1 MVQVSGKSSSKN
13 IWLLLLAT
21 VLLVLLVVAVLEKTN
36 TINLFGSS
44 ASDTSAN
51 GPTAEQKAEEEKTN
65 ADAKQEYLDDTYK
78 DKDDQPAPIPA
89 DDPSLTVTAKQEGSS
104 VTVLTKIQS
113 VAEGNCTLTATNG
126 SKTTSQEAAVI
137 YQPEFSS
144 CAGFGV
150 PISSLGSGTWSIKL
164 TVTPTGGAA
173 ISKSTT
179 LEVKE

>member
-1 MVQVSGKSSSKN
+1 MVQVSHKSSTTK
-13 IWLLLLAT
+13 IWLLALAT
-21 VLLVLLVVAVLEKTN
+21 VLLVLLVVAVLEKTG
-36 TINLFGSS
+36 TINLVGSS
-44 ASDTSAN
+44 ASDTSAT

-65 ADAKQEYLDDTYK
+65 AEGKQEFLDDTYR
-78 DKDDQPAPIPA
+78 DKDDTPVATPPA
-89 DDPSLTVTAKQEGSS
+89 DATVSITAKQEGSS

-126 SKTTSQEAAVI
+126 AKTTSQEAAVI

-150 PISSLGSGTWSIKL
+150 PVSSLGSGTWAIKL
-164 TVTPTGGAA
+164 TVTPTGGTA

-179 LEVKE
+179 LEVK